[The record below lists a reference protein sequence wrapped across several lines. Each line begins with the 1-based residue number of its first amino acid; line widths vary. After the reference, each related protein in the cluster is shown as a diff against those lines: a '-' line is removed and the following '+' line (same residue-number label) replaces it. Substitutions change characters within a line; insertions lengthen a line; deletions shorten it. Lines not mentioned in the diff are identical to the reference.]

1 MALDYVDNIV
11 VTVLNF
17 HKNRKVM
24 VMREVSSLNLELIE
38 NFMVSCMVSPYLL
51 NMRILEFTVKYR
63 MFMNDMMH
71 SLPMLLD
78 FDVYLNLYVC
88 HILYE

>member
-38 NFMVSCMVSPYLL
+38 NFMVSCMVSPYFL

>member
-17 HKNRKVM
+17 YKNCKVM

-38 NFMVSCMVSPYLL
+38 NFMVSRMVSPYFL
-51 NMRILEFTVKYR
+51 NMRILEFTVKNR